1 MMSARKII
9 IVWLAAIALSM
20 AGMSFAGEKDD
31 ASFRIITEEFPPYNF
46 TDSDG
51 KVAGISTDIVRRILK
66 RVGHADNIEVL
77 PWTDGYRLAREEDYV
92 ILFSTTRSPARE
104 KLFKWVGPLV
114 PNNSALFARK
124 DSGMVIDTIDDARKV
139 DAIGVYR
146 DDFGEL
152 LLKEKGF
159 TNLDAVLENRM
170 NVPRLLDGGIDLW
183 IANELTGRYL
193 IARAGAGDRIDKV
206 LAVQKDDMYIAFS
219 RNTPDEVISRWQRV
233 LDEFKADGTYG
244 QIFVQW
250 MNRLY
255 R

>member
-1 MMSARKII
+1 M
-9 IVWLAAIALSM
+9 
-20 AGMSFAGEKDD
+20 
-31 ASFRIITEEFPPYNF
+31 
-46 TDSDG
+46 
-51 KVAGISTDIVRRILK
+51 
-66 RVGHADNIEVL
+66 
-77 PWTDGYRLAREEDYV
+77 PWTDGYRLAREEGNV

-114 PNNSALFARK
+114 PNDSALFARK
-124 DSGMVIDTIDDARKV
+124 DSGIVIKTIDDARKV
-139 DAIGVYR
+139 KRIGVYK

-152 LLKEKGF
+152 LLKGKGF

-170 NVPRLLDGGIDLW
+170 NVPRLLNGDIELW
-183 IANELTGRYL
+183 IANELTGRFM
-193 IARAGAGDRIDKV
+193 IAQAGAGDKIEKV
-206 LAVQKDDMYIAFS
+206 LAMQKDDMYIAFS
-219 RNTPDEVISRWQRV
+219 RNTPDEVIARWQRV